1 MMTFQEGDSF
11 FKEFHKH
18 KDETEFLNHS
28 RLKGTVNLL
37 LMLFVHLGFF
47 GVSCQ
52 IWDITAVEMSAFSQM

>member
-28 RLKGTVNLL
+28 RVKGTVNLL
-37 LMLFVHLGFF
+37 LMLFVHLDIL

-52 IWDITAVEMSAFSQM
+52 VLEISVVEMPAFSQM